1 MEGIKNAKILV
12 VDDIPENV
20 KVIAHMLKG
29 MGFAIT
35 FAKSGYEALEK
46 LKSNPPNLVL
56 LDISMPGMDGYEV
69 CERIKNDPETEDI
82 PVIFVTARDNP
93 EDVVMGFE
101 KGAVDYL
108 TRPVNSAELKARV
121 MTHLELKSSRDIIR
135 QQNRELW
142 ELNASKDKFLSILA
156 HDLKNPIAGLMT
168 ISELTAKMY
177 SSLTDTERLNYI
189 KEIHSS
195 AERVLNILEDLLQW
209 SRSQS
214 GRIEYNP
221 TEVNLARVTAEALAA
236 VEDTVL
242 KKELSVENN
251 IPEESS
257 VFADRYMIATVI
269 RNLLSN
275 AAKFSYPGG
284 KISLE
289 ARINESHVS
298 YKVTDS
304 GIGIPEENMK
314 RLFRIDGGLS
324 TPGTEKEKGTGL
336 GLILCK
342 EFVEKNKG
350 TIRAESTPGKGPT
363 FTFTLPKSGVS
374 A

>member
-156 HDLKNPIAGLMT
+156 HDLKNPIAGLIT

-221 TEVNLARVTAEALAA
+221 TEVNLGRVTAEALAA

-251 IPEESS
+251 IPGESL

-275 AAKFSYPGG
+275 AVKFSYPGG

-336 GLILCK
+336 GLILCR

-350 TIRAESTPGKGPT
+350 TIRAESTPGKGTT
-363 FTFTLPKSGVS
+363 FTFTLPKPEVS
-374 A
+374 T

>member
-350 TIRAESTPGKGPT
+350 TIRAESTPGKGTT